1 MSRSLDIGVRQC
13 WPGLTSHTWCPWS
26 TPWEETWTHCTAD
39 QWHHASCSL
48 TPVQL
53 ETKMMQHFWCL
64 VRGQDRFT
72 TAMMHPL
79 WCLLTGLCSL
89 CIIFI
94 FLNGVKQ
101 TVTSI
106 MDTNLHPGCHSV
118 QCLPTVWVSNDGLGN
133 TQNLLF
139 LCFTKLSINWSHDL
153 FGWTVTFWRLHSNCC
168 TGKNVFT
175 IHLILIDNV
184 FSSP

>member
-1 MSRSLDIGVRQC
+1 MSRSLDIGVRQS
-13 WPGLTSHTWCPWS
+13 WPGLTSHTWYPWS
-26 TPWEETWTHCTAD
+26 TPWAGTWTMD
-39 QWHHASCSL
+39 SL
-48 TPVQL
+48 LTSDIMPAAPWPLSNWRQRWCNI
-53 ETKMMQHFWCL
+53 FWYL
-64 VRGQDRFT
+64 VRGQDGFT
-72 TAMMHPL
+72 TVMHPL

-106 MDTNLHPGCHSV
+106 MDTNLHPGCHNV

-168 TGKNVFT
+168 PGKNVFT